1 MSIKLDL
8 KIFIFIALFFVTK
21 QIEIYLILM
30 IFALLHELGHLGVG
44 MLLGF
49 KPNSITINP
58 LGVSLIFKTKIEDAE
73 NILCIRRL
81 IIALA
86 GPMVNLAILIIGI
99 LLKRDIIIYG
109 NLLLLIFNLIPIYPL
124 DGGRIL
130 KQMIHIYKGK
140 EIAYKRIIEISKVT
154 IIILTILTSILILY
168 IHNMAFLFILA
179 YLWYITLKN
188 QQEYTIYV
196 KTVEAKERMN

>member
-1 MSIKLDL
+1 
-8 KIFIFIALFFVTK
+8 
-21 QIEIYLILM
+21 M

-58 LGVSLIFKTKIEDAE
+58 LGVSLIFKTKVEDAE

-81 IIALA
+81 IIA
-86 GPMVNLAILIIGI
+86 MVNLAILIIGI

-130 KQMIHIYKGK
+130 KQIIHIYKGK

>member
-58 LGVSLIFKTKIEDAE
+58 LGVSLIFKTKVEDAE

-130 KQMIHIYKGK
+130 KQIIHIYKGK